1 MTGLLT
7 LEAFKKICRETNML
21 TPKERNL
28 LIRTTKEPI
37 VNYKKFKEMLY
48 QVRFEIATAKI
59 MDVRMPELADIV
71 LAEFQIEDPD
81 GDNNIE
87 ISLAKDCLMRCKWLS
102 LTPWMVQTILGIA
115 DPDMNGEM
123 VFKDYCP
130 ICVEYIE
137 TNYEFDDLV
146 VKQRL
151 L

>member
-1 MTGLLT
+1 LS

-71 LAEFQIEDPD
+71 LAEF
-81 GDNNIE
+81 
-87 ISLAKDCLMRCKWLS
+87 
-102 LTPWMVQTILGIA
+102 
-115 DPDMNGEM
+115 
-123 VFKDYCP
+123 
-130 ICVEYIE
+130 
-137 TNYEFDDLV
+137 
-146 VKQRL
+146 
-151 L
+151 